1 MNMTLLTE
9 TERDAARFA
18 NTINA
23 TVDCA
28 EHLARCLNAA
38 MAVFDLPDERLEAL
52 LNRVGAQNVQGLLA
66 LVAGLGAALNA
77 GLPLMGRSTKAA
89 TEPKRQFTVD
99 DTGHITVTP
108 AS

>member
-9 TERDAARFA
+9 TESDAARFA

-28 EHLARCLNAA
+28 ETLARCINSS
-38 MAVFDLPDERLEAL
+38 MAVFELPDVRLEAL
-52 LNRVGAQNVQGLLA
+52 LNRVGAQNVQDLLA
-66 LVAGLGAALNA
+66 LVGGLGAALNA
-77 GLPLMGRSTKAA
+77 GLPLMGRDIKADA
-89 TEPKRQFTVD
+89 SPKRQFTVD
-99 DTGHITVTP
+99 AEGHITVLP